1 MSCHQNHHYL
11 HHRRQR
17 EGQRFSEIVPQFEES
32 GITEQKRWD
41 QTINLIDI
49 EMVMR
54 MVMVVVVMM
63 TMVLVM
69 VVVMAMTVMMVVMVV
84 IP

>member
-54 MVMVVVVMM
+54 MVMRM
-63 TMVLVM
+63 VM

>member
-41 QTINLIDI
+41 QTIDLIDI

-54 MVMVVVVMM
+54 MVMVVMVVVVMM
-63 TMVLVM
+63 TMMLVM
-69 VVVMAMTVMMVVMVV
+69 VVVMAMAMTV
-84 IP
+84 IA